1 MARIKDNQEI
11 INLIRNV
18 EFWYHQIE
26 LAPGIVTPGVN
37 DSSAVL
43 RNLEALGLP
52 DDCSGLRVLDIGCR
66 DGFFSFAMEARGAA
80 VTGVDYAPSN
90 VTGFEVAARVLDSK
104 VEYVVENVYDLG
116 PQKYGRFDLVLF
128 LGVLYH
134 LRNPLLALD
143 RIRQMLNLG
152 GLLFVECQLSTD
164 ERVNSL
170 DIPIW
175 QFYPRATL
183 NDDETNKWAPN
194 LPGLGLV
201 VEEAEFTVQ
210 DSMVHGSRGYIKAMV
225 AKDERQEYF
234 RQLDTSKGIFGVN
247 NSLK

>member
-1 MARIKDNQEI
+1 
-11 INLIRNV
+11 
-18 EFWYHQIE
+18 
-26 LAPGIVTPGVN
+26 VN

-66 DGFFSFAMEARGAA
+66 DGFFSFAMEARGAD
-80 VTGVDYAPSN
+80 VTGVDYAPSS
-90 VTGFEVAARVLDSK
+90 VTGFEVAATILDSK
-104 VEYVVENVYDLG
+104 VEYVVENVYDLD
-116 PQKYGRFDLVLF
+116 PEKYDRFDVVLF

-143 RIRQMLNLG
+143 RIRQMLNPG

-183 NDDETNKWAPN
+183 NNDETNKWAPN
-194 LPGLGLV
+194 LLGLGLV

-210 DSMVHGSRGYIKAMV
+210 DSIAHGSRGYVKAMV
-225 AKDERQEYF
+225 AKDGRQEYF
-234 RQLDTSKGIFGVN
+234 RQLDTSKGIFGVKN
-247 NSLK
+247 NSR

>member
-1 MARIKDNQEI
+1 MTRITDPATI
-11 INLIRNV
+11 TSLMSNV
-18 EFWYHQIE
+18 EFWYHRIE

-52 DDCSGLRVLDIGCR
+52 DDFSGLRVLDIGCR
-66 DGFFSFAMEARGAA
+66 DGFFSFAMEARGAD
-80 VTGVDYAPSN
+80 VTGVDYALAS
-90 VTGFEVAARVLDSK
+90 VTGFEVAAKVLDSHVK
-104 VEYVVENVYDLG
+104 YVVENVYDLD
-116 PQKYGRFDLVLF
+116 PQKYGRFDVVFF

-143 RIRQMLNLG
+143 RIRQMLNPS

-164 ERVNSL
+164 ERVNAL

-175 QFYPRATL
+175 QFYPRAAL
-183 NDDETNKWAPN
+183 NGDETNKWAPN
-194 LPGLGLV
+194 LPGLLLV
-201 VEEAEFTVQ
+201 VEEAEFSIQ
-210 DSMVHGSRGYIKAMV
+210 ESRVHGSRGYVRAIA

-234 RQLDTSKGIFGVN
+234 RQLDTSKGIFGVKN
-247 NSLK
+247 NSE

>member
-1 MARIKDNQEI
+1 MARMTDVDSIASFVSE
-11 INLIRNV
+11 V

-26 LAPGIVTPGVN
+26 LAPGLVTPGIN
-37 DSSAVL
+37 DSSTVL
-43 RNLEALGLP
+43 KNLENLGLP
-52 DDCSGLRVLDIGCR
+52 MLGSGLRVLDIGCR
-66 DGFFSFAMEARGAA
+66 DGFFSFAMEARGAE
-80 VTGVDYAPSN
+80 VIGVDYAPSN
-90 VTGFEVAARVLDSK
+90 TTGFDVAARVFDSK
-104 VEYVVENVYDLG
+104 VEYIVENVYDLT
-116 PQKYGRFDLVLF
+116 PQKYGRFDIVFF

-143 RIRQMLNLG
+143 RIRQMLNPG

-194 LPGLGLV
+194 LPGLCYV
-201 VEEAEFTVQ
+201 VGEAEFIVQ
-210 DSMVHGSRGYIKAMV
+210 DSMVFGNRGYVRAM
-225 AKDERQEYF
+225 ATKDARQEYF
-234 RQLDTSKGIFGVN
+234 RQLDSGKGIFGV
-247 NSLK
+247 K

>member
-1 MARIKDNQEI
+1 MARIQDHKQI
-11 INLIRNV
+11 INLMRNV

-43 RNLEALGLP
+43 KNLEALRLP

-66 DGFFSFAMEARGAA
+66 DGFFSFAMEARGAD
-80 VTGVDYAPSN
+80 VTGVDYAPSS

-104 VEYVVENVYDLG
+104 VEYVVENVYDLD
-116 PQKYGRFDLVLF
+116 PQKYGRFDVVFF

-143 RIRQMLNLG
+143 RIRQMLNPG

-164 ERVNSL
+164 ARVNSL

>member
-1 MARIKDNQEI
+1 MARIKDNREI

-66 DGFFSFAMEARGAA
+66 DGFFSFVMEARGAA

-90 VTGFEVAARVLDSK
+90 VTGFEVAAMVLDSK
-104 VEYVVENVYDLG
+104 VEYIVENVYDLD
-116 PQKYGRFDLVLF
+116 PQKYGRFDVVFF

-143 RIRQMLNLG
+143 RIRQMLKPG
-152 GLLFVECQLSTD
+152 GLLFVECQLATD
-164 ERVNSL
+164 ERVNTL
-170 DIPIW
+170 DLPIW

-194 LPGLGLV
+194 LTGLV
-201 VEEAEFTVQ
+201 LLVEEAEFIVQ
-210 DSMVHGSRGYIKAMV
+210 DSMMYGSRGYIKAIV

-234 RQLDTSKGIFGVN
+234 RQLDTSKGVFGAKN
-247 NSLK
+247 TSK